1 MNASAAWLAAMD
13 GERVDL
19 LSSFGAE
26 RELFVELGCGK
37 GAFVTGLSER
47 YPSAALLAVEKVTDV
62 AMMAMEKADR
72 AGCKNVR
79 FLIRR
84 PALPSMHFCRG
95 MRHASISQFQRSLAE
110 KAHAEKTID
119 QPAFFGTL

>member
-1 MNASAAWLAAMD
+1 M
-13 GERVDL
+13 DL

-79 FLIRR
+79 FLIADGAAIDALL
-84 PALPSMHFCRG
+84 PADASRVYI
-95 MRHASISQFQRSLAE
+95 SISAIPGRKSAMR
-110 KAHAEKTID
+110 KD
-119 QPAFFGTL
+119 D